1 MTNFVSPLTPLG
13 FCVLMLEGRL
23 DRARR
28 REDGASA
35 VEWVIIAAIVVGIC
49 IAVAGILRN
58 ALVGKAGDVSR
69 DVGNQ

>member
-1 MTNFVSPLTPLG
+1 MTNFMNPLTPIG
-13 FCVLMLEGRL
+13 FCVLMLESRL
-23 DRARR
+23 ARTR

-58 ALVGKAGDVSR
+58 ALVGKANDVSS
-69 DVGNQ
+69 DVGSQ

>member
-1 MTNFVSPLTPLG
+1 MTNFVSPLTPIG
-13 FCVLMLEGRL
+13 FCLLVLEGRL
-23 DRARR
+23 ARVR

-58 ALVGKAGDVSR
+58 ALTSKAGDIGS
-69 DVGNQ
+69 DINSQ

>member
-13 FCVLMLEGRL
+13 FCVLMLETRL
-23 DRARR
+23 ARAR

-49 IAVAGILRN
+49 IAVAAVLRT
-58 ALVGKAGDVSR
+58 ALVDKANDIGS
-69 DVGNQ
+69 DVGSQ

>member
-1 MTNFVSPLTPLG
+1 MSNFVNPLTPIG

-23 DRARR
+23 ARNR

-49 IAVAGILRN
+49 IAVAGILRQ
-58 ALVGKAGDVSR
+58 ALTDKARQVGS
-69 DVGNQ
+69 DVGSQ